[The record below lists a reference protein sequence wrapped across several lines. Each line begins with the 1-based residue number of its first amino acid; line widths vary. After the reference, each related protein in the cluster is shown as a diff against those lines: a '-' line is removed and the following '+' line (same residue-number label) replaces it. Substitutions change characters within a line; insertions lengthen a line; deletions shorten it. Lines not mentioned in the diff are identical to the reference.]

1 MSNHFPASAHQP
13 CLKPQGSS
21 NRPILRQWRS
31 RDSNLT
37 RSSIKVTSGT
47 FAQASFHIP
56 WPLLRSFLCHSVIP
70 VYPTVPLHLRPSIFS
85 KLTNLKLS
93 SVFTGFQIEHPLLTC
108 EYVKIVQ
115 TLTRLARAGF

>member
-21 NRPILRQWRS
+21 NRPILRHRHPS
-31 RDSNLT
+31 RPRDSKQVLDKGNIRNICTGQFSYLMAFIAFISLSLSY
-37 RSSIKVTSGT
+37 SS
-47 FAQASFHIP
+47 
-56 WPLLRSFLCHSVIP
+56 L
-70 VYPTVPLHLRPSIFS
+70 PLHLRPSIFS